1 MTLVVDASVALKWF
15 LNEPLAEASAGLL
28 ALPDRL
34 IAPELL
40 LSEVTHAL
48 LKRYRRGELEN
59 DEIESAVSR
68 LPELVSIVSAASLN
82 LNALEIAK
90 AYDRSAYDALY
101 VALALKQECRLVT
114 ADERLYN
121 ALVGAY
127 PTSLMLL
134 GNPSA
139 MST

>member
-1 MTLVVDASVALKWF
+1 VALKWF